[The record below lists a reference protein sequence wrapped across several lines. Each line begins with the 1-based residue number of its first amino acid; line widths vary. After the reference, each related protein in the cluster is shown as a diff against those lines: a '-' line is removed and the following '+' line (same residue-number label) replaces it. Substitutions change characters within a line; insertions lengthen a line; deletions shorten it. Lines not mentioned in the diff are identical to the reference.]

1 MTRVGV
7 NRYLFLSS
15 PRTTALPLTP
25 TSWAWGKNSGH
36 KTVQTLRIYK
46 QPSELQQVAA
56 SKLLENDQPCASS
69 MEPKADSSQ
78 GLRET
83 AKGQADEVKEGQ
95 LEHRSERG
103 RENPVALSGCLF
115 TNCSTVNIFVGKQ

>member
-1 MTRVGV
+1 M
-7 NRYLFLSS
+7 
-15 PRTTALPLTP
+15 
-25 TSWAWGKNSGH
+25 
-36 KTVQTLRIYK
+36 QTLRIYK

-69 MEPKADSSQ
+69 KSRFF
-78 GLRET
+78 RER